1 MTETIKQL
9 TIRLK
14 KTTQDHAFFGNNT
27 KFALENISKTKVMQ
41 DEISSLRML
50 IRKESNG
57 NKVNNIVKWNTTNKG
72 RKSKR

>member
-27 KFALENISKTKVMQ
+27 QFALGNMEKTKVMQ
-41 DEISSLRML
+41 EEIERLRRL
-50 IRKESNG
+50 IKRTSG
-57 NKVNNIVKWNTTNKG
+57 NLNYNNEWNTTNKG